1 MHGLWNTPKLFEKLI
16 ARIDHEEFQFY
27 TPHLPH
33 SFGKISLQALARDL
47 NHQIMD
53 LVAPELD
60 IDLVGFS
67 MGGIVSRIW
76 LQNYNGFKRTKRF
89 ISIGSPHNGTFT
101 AQFVPSSLFPGIAD
115 MKRGSSLLSQL
126 NGDLSSLMDIRCK
139 SFYTKWD
146 LMSFPGWQSKLSIG
160 TSEQLPV
167 FTHKELI
174 TNPASL
180 DILAQEIF
188 RNVI

>member
-1 MHGLWNTPKLFEKLI
+1 MHGLWNTPKLFERLI
-16 ARIDHEEFQFY
+16 ARIEHKNFQVY
-27 TPHLPH
+27 TPHFPH
-33 SFGKISLQALARDL
+33 NFGKISLQTLARDL

-53 LVAPELD
+53 LVPPDLD

-76 LQNYNGFKRTKRF
+76 LQNYNGFKRTRRF

-126 NGDLSSLMDIRCK
+126 NGDMSSLMAIRCK

-167 FTHKELI
+167 LTHKGLI

-180 DILAQEIF
+180 EILAKEIF
-188 RNVI
+188 RNVR